1 MPISTFAGNLVMDWL
16 LDDTAATRPTA
27 WYLSLHTG
35 DPGLTGANELVVGT
49 DADYVRKAITFAAAA
64 SLAKATDA
72 GVTWTA
78 ASGATT
84 YIVTHIG
91 IWDALTTGNFLAY
104 GALAVPETVIASGS
118 LNLAAGR
125 VIATLT

>member
-1 MPISTFAGNLVMDWL
+1 MALNWL

-35 DPGLTGANELVVGT
+35 DPGLTGANELVTGT

-78 ASGATT
+78 NAGATP

-91 IWDALTTGNFLAY
+91 IWDALTAGNFLAY
-104 GALAVPETVIASGS
+104 GALAVPEPVAAGGA

-125 VIATLT
+125 VIATLA

>member
-16 LDDTAATRPTA
+16 LDNTAATRPTA
-27 WYLSLHTG
+27 WFLSLHTAS
-35 DPGLTGANELVVGT
+35 PGLTGTNEVVVGT
-49 DADYVRKAITFAAAA
+49 DASYVRKAITFAAAA

-78 ASGATT
+78 DVAATT

-91 IWDALTTGNFLAY
+91 IWDALTAGNFLAY

>member
-1 MPISTFAGNLVMDWL
+1 MPISTFSGNLVLDWL
-16 LDDTAATRPTA
+16 LDDTAVTRPTA

-35 DPGLTGANELVVGT
+35 DPGLTGANELVTGT

-78 ASGATT
+78 NAGATP

-91 IWDALTTGNFLAY
+91 IWDALTAGNFLAY
-104 GALAVPETVIASGS
+104 GALAVPEPVAAGGA

-125 VIATLT
+125 VIATLA

>member
-1 MPISTFAGNLVMDWL
+1 MPLSTFAGNLVLDWL
-16 LDDTAATRPTA
+16 LSTATATRPTA

-78 ASGATT
+78 NAGATP

-91 IWDALTTGNFLAY
+91 IWDALTAGNFLAY
-104 GALAVPETVIASGS
+104 GALAVPEPVAAGGA

-125 VIATLT
+125 VIATLA

>member
-1 MPISTFAGNLVMDWL
+1 MPISTFSGNLVLDWL
-16 LDDTAATRPTA
+16 LDDTAVTRPTT
-27 WYLSLHTG
+27 WFLSMHTAA
-35 DPGLTGANELVVGT
+35 PGLTGANELVTGT
-49 DADYVRKAITFAAAA
+49 DANYVRKAITFAAAA

-78 ASGATT
+78 NAGATP

-91 IWDALTTGNFLAY
+91 IWDALTAGNFLAY
-104 GALAVPETVIASGS
+104 GALAVPEPVAAGGA

>member
-1 MPISTFAGNLVMDWL
+1 MPISTFAGNLALNWL
-16 LDDTAATRPTA
+16 LDDTAVTRPTA
-27 WYLSLHTG
+27 WYLSMHVG

-49 DADYVRKAITFAAAA
+49 DADYVRKASTFAAAS
-64 SLAKATDA
+64 SLAKATDL

-78 ASGATT
+78 AAGATT
-84 YIVTHIG
+84 YIVTYIG
-91 IWDALTTGNFLAY
+91 VWDALTAGNFLAY
-104 GALAVPETVIASGS
+104 GALAVPETVIAGGS

>member
-1 MPISTFAGNLVMDWL
+1 MPISTFAGNLAMDWL
-16 LDDTAATRPTA
+16 LDDTAATRPTT
-27 WYLSLHTG
+27 WFLSLHTG

-64 SLAKATDA
+64 SLAKATDL

-78 ASGATT
+78 DVAATT

-91 IWDALTTGNFLAY
+91 IWDALTAGNFLAS
-104 GALAVPETVIASGS
+104 GALAVSETIAASGS

-125 VIATLT
+125 GIASIL

>member
-16 LDDTAATRPTA
+16 LDDTAVTRPTT
-27 WYLSLHTG
+27 WFLSMHTA
-35 DPGLTGANELVVGT
+35 DPGLTGADEVLVAT

-64 SLAKATDA
+64 SLSKATDA

-78 ASGATT
+78 NAGATP

-91 IWDALTTGNFLAY
+91 IWDALTAGNFLAY
-104 GALAVPETVIASGS
+104 GALAVPEPVAAGGS

-125 VIATLT
+125 VIATLV

>member
-1 MPISTFAGNLVMDWL
+1 MPISTFAGNLAMDWL

-27 WYLSLHTG
+27 WYLSLHTAS
-35 DPGLTGANELVVGT
+35 PGLTGTNELTTGT

-78 ASGATT
+78 DVAATT

-91 IWDALTTGNFLAY
+91 IWDALTAGNFLAY

>member
-1 MPISTFAGNLVMDWL
+1 MAISTFAGNLVLDWL
-16 LDDTAATRPTA
+16 LDNTAATRPTA

-35 DPGLTGANELVVGT
+35 DPGLTGANELVTGT

-78 ASGATT
+78 NAGATP

-91 IWDALTTGNFLAY
+91 IWDALTAGNFLAY
-104 GALAVPETVIASGS
+104 GALAVPEPVAAGGA

-125 VIATLT
+125 VIATLA